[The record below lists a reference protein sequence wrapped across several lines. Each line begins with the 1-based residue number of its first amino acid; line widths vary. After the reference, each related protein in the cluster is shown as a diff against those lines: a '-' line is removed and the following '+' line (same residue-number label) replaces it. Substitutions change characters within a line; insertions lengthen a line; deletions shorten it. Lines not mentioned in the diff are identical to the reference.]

1 MNAIKLAVY
10 NLRKTW
16 KSTIFYAFSL
26 FLTSAVSY
34 FFVAATMLDRIHGIQ
49 IAEQIGLSNSYVDF
63 FLSSYH
69 KSCGF
74 LFCFPSIFFKFILFK
89 KQCTR
94 ISSTDNFRGRNK
106 NKNILFINTKYVL
119 IFYYNSLWNDCWKYT
134 TLCNRT
140 INGILF

>member
-63 FLSSYH
+63 FYPAITSLAVSFSVFLVFFSNSFYLKTMH
-69 KSCGF
+69 K
-74 LFCFPSIFFKFILFK
+74 
-89 KQCTR
+89 
-94 ISSTDNFRGRNK
+94 N
-106 NKNILFINTKYVL
+106 
-119 IFYYNSLWNDCWKYT
+119 
-134 TLCNRT
+134 
-140 INGILF
+140 